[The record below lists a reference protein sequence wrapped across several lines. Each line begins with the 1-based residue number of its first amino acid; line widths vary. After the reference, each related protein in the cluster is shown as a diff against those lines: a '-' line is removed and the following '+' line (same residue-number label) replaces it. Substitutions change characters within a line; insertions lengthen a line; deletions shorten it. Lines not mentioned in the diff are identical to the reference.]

1 MNDLILYL
9 YYIDVFGEL
18 DSALLWLIVIVTI
31 ILGFVLIIILVTF
44 EDNDERITKLTT
56 KTSFGLLAVLT
67 VALIIKVITPSTQT
81 MYIALGLHTANQV
94 LQQPQMV
101 QVGNQAMRILQ
112 MKLDEYEKE
121 LTQENKGEVKND

>member
-18 DSALLWLIVIVTI
+18 DSALLWLIIIVTI
-31 ILGFVLIIILVTF
+31 ILGFVLMIILVTF

-94 LQQPQMV
+94 MQQPQIA
-101 QVGNQAMRILQ
+101 QVGNQAIRILQ
-112 MKLDEYEKE
+112 AKLDEYGKE
-121 LTQENKGEVKND
+121 LTETGDKNK